1 MGEDS
6 NITKDLTD
14 KLSTLED
21 LQNLTQLD
29 ILNMKNEVEKLKLS
43 SSSPLPKE
51 TEERIVMLQSIAKD
65 VDMFKR
71 WKQTVEEVKFL
82 RDRLMG
88 VSPVNVTPED
98 AGEFEEMKRS
108 IDEMRAELASR
119 KNAPIDM
126 NDIKLA
132 IQENR
137 NAVENLKLMITDK
150 PKGAMPD
157 IEPLRKMMNENKRIV
172 DDLKMKMDVSNFEVP
187 AGMRRDLES
196 LHAEITNLEG
206 EVSKIK
212 TDKSVVPRSKD
223 DMDHLRS
230 ELFSKLDELNVKFG
244 PKSSEDVKKAMEAN
258 KASIDKLKALISG
271 EEMSIESL
279 KQEMNDNRKFMT
291 EIKNVLLSKNATGK
305 KIKLTQDP
313 DIKTKLS
320 KMEQR
325 IEMLSAKMEKLNN
338 LKPIKLPEFEP
349 PTPASAKG
357 AKAMTQVKSGEIDSL
372 RREIDTIVSR
382 MDGFLSK
389 DDVEKGFLEKHLK
402 ADEKLMTGDIYKEL
416 NEVKKAVMRNED
428 HITSVASDVERVK
441 KEVGTV
447 EKREWGKVSEIPS
460 IDELKRRIEEL
471 EKRIEEVHEGP
482 VFIE

>member
-1 MGEDS
+1 MSEDS

-29 ILNMKNEVEKLKLS
+29 ILNMKNEVEKLKLT

-51 TEERIVMLQSIAKD
+51 TEERIMMLQSIAKD
-65 VDMFKR
+65 VEMFKR

-88 VSPVNVTPED
+88 ISPVNVMPED
-98 AGEFEEMKRS
+98 AGDFEEMKRS
-108 IDEMRAELASR
+108 IEEIRDEIASR
-119 KNAPIDM
+119 KSTPIDLD
-126 NDIKLA
+126 DIKLA
-132 IQENR
+132 IQDNR
-137 NAVENLKLMITDK
+137 KAVENLKLMITDK

-157 IEPLRKMMNENKRIV
+157 AEPLRKMVTENRRIV

-187 AGMRRDLES
+187 AGMRRDLEN
-196 LHAEITNLEG
+196 LHAEINNLEG
-206 EVSKIK
+206 EVRKIK
-212 TDKSVVPRSKD
+212 TDKIVPRSND

-230 ELFSKLDELNVKFG
+230 ELFSKLDDLNVKFG
-244 PKSSEDVKKAMEAN
+244 PKSSEEVKKAMEAN
-258 KASIDKLKALISG
+258 KASIDRLKALISG
-271 EEMSIESL
+271 EEMSIDSL
-279 KQEMNDNRKFMT
+279 KQEMNDNRNFMT
-291 EIKNVLLSKNATGK
+291 EIKSVLLSKSATAGK
-305 KIKLTQDP
+305 KITLTQDP

-325 IEMLSAKMEKLNN
+325 IEMLAARMEKLND

-349 PTPASAKG
+349 SAKG
-357 AKAMTQVKSGEIDSL
+357 AKAMAQVKPGEMDSL

-382 MDGFLSK
+382 MDAFLTK
-389 DDVEKGFLEKHLK
+389 DDVEKGFLEKRMK
-402 ADEKLMTGDIYKEL
+402 ADEKLMTGDIYKDL
-416 NEVKKAVMRNED
+416 NEVKKAILRNED
-428 HITSVASDVERVK
+428 HINSVASDVERVK

-460 IDELKRRIEEL
+460 VDELKRRIEEL
-471 EKRIEEVHEGP
+471 EKRIEDVREGP

>member
-1 MGEDS
+1 MDEDS
-6 NITKDLTD
+6 NLTKDLTD

-29 ILNMKNEVEKLKLS
+29 ILNMKNEVEKLKLT

-51 TEERIVMLQSIAKD
+51 TEERIMMLQSIAKD
-65 VDMFKR
+65 VEMFKR

-88 VSPVNVTPED
+88 ISPVNVTPED
-98 AGEFEEMKRS
+98 AGDFEQMKRS
-108 IDEMRAELASR
+108 IEEMRAEIAS
-119 KNAPIDM
+119 KKSAPIDLD
-126 NDIKLA
+126 DIKLA

-137 NAVENLKLMITDK
+137 KAVENLKLMITDK

-157 IEPLRKMMNENKRIV
+157 AEPLRKMVTENRRIV

-187 AGMRRDLES
+187 AGMRRDIES
-196 LHAEITNLEG
+196 LHAEINNLEG
-206 EVSKIK
+206 EVRKIK
-212 TDKSVVPRSKD
+212 TDKIVPRSND
-223 DMDHLRS
+223 DMDHLRN
-230 ELFSKLDELNVKFG
+230 ELFSKLDDLNVKFG
-244 PKSSEDVKKAMEAN
+244 PKSSEEVKKAMEAN

-279 KQEMNDNRKFMT
+279 KQEMGENRKFMT
-291 EIKNVLLSKNATGK
+291 EIKSVLLSKSATTGK
-305 KIKLTQDP
+305 KITLTQDP

-325 IEMLSAKMEKLNN
+325 IEMLAARMEKLND
-338 LKPIKLPEFEP
+338 LKPIKLPDFEP
-349 PTPASAKG
+349 SPAAAKG
-357 AKAMTQVKSGEIDSL
+357 AKAMGQVKTSELDVL

-382 MDGFLSK
+382 MDGFMTK
-389 DDVEKGFLEKHLK
+389 DDVEKGFLDKRMK
-402 ADEKLMTGDIYKEL
+402 ADEKLMTGDIYKDL
-416 NEVKKAVMRNED
+416 NEVKKAILRNED
-428 HITSVASDVERVK
+428 HVNSVASDVERIK

-482 VFIE
+482 IFIE